1 MGGNH
6 DHDIYRDADLSLK
19 ARPALRALPR
29 YTPDAPRRSLSGE
42 EAGVESIRT
51 FMNPQTETTDRS
63 ETPEHNSSAETV
75 LGFIIIGLLAGGT
88 VGVVKAYS
96 MTSGLG
102 VMCCLFGS
110 VAAFGAVY
118 YIYFGKR

>member
-42 EAGVESIRT
+42 EAGVESSRT

-75 LGFIIIGLLAGGT
+75 LGFIIIGIFVASWVVSIT
-88 VGVVKAYS
+88 VYRLKRYDEIKPGPLSVKN
-96 MTSGLG
+96 
-102 VMCCLFGS
+102 
-110 VAAFGAVY
+110 
-118 YIYFGKR
+118 